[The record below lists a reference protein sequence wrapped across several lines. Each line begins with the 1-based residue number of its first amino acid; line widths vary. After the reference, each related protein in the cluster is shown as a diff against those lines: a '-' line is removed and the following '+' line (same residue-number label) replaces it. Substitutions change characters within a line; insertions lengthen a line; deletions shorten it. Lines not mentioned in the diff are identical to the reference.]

1 MKGMDKKILVAYRKV
16 YEAEKALHEIVAK
29 AFPVGTEVTWVT
41 TRNALSFN
49 QTGVVIRLG
58 YDDEVII
65 RNLNTGRTTR
75 HTARYLSYAPLE
87 D

>member
-1 MKGMDKKILVAYRKV
+1 MKGMEKKVLAAYRKV
-16 YEAEKALHEIVAK
+16 YEAEKALHEIVEK

-41 TRNALSFN
+41 NRNALSFT

-65 RNLNTGRTTR
+65 RNMSTGRTSR
-75 HTARYLSYAPLE
+75 HSARYLSYAPL
-87 D
+87 

>member
-1 MKGMDKKILVAYRKV
+1 MKNMAQRVAAAYIKLHN
-16 YEAEKALHEIVAK
+16 AEVGLHNLIEK

-41 TRNALSFN
+41 TRNALSYR

-65 RNLNTGRTTR
+65 RNLSTGRTTR
-75 HTARYLSYAPLE
+75 HSARYLSYAPL
-87 D
+87 